1 MKTVTLNLYSFD
13 ELNEEAKEVAK
24 ENTECSDFWADD
36 SYNSY
41 KAAKELY
48 QLFDIENEIHG
59 ERLYS
64 FIQNN
69 IFPQLTARKLYAKN
83 MQYYTPKK
91 NIEKSQR
98 LSKIFKEI
106 DPMNLTGYCDDCM
119 FLAPIFDFME
129 KPDTS
134 TTNTHFLNINLKSIA
149 DKIAQNERDSFYEDD
164 NFCEFCEENNIL
176 FTIMGKKYENN

>member
-1 MKTVTLNLYSFD
+1 MKTQTLKLYSFS

-48 QLFDIENEIHG
+48 QLFDIENEIQG

-91 NIEKSQR
+91 TIEKSQR
-98 LSKIFKEI
+98 LSKIFTVV

-129 KPDTS
+129 NIDTNI
-134 TTNTHFLNINLKSIA
+134 TNSHILNTNLERIA
-149 DKIAQNERDSFYEDD
+149 ERIAENERESFYQDD
-164 NFCEFCEENNIL
+164 NFCEYCESGEIL
-176 FTIMGKKYENN
+176 FTERGEVYK